1 MKTIILSFF
10 LIAYAT
16 FANAQNYA
24 YTYAKI
30 PFLDYLGLILNG
42 KNGDNNSEIGA
53 DVDGVFINTGY
64 AFKIRPTFY
73 LETGIDYLLVN
84 RNKYVYVSRA
94 NPYLEDDIL
103 EIENS
108 VLAFQFRPLWR
119 KDISADNN
127 AFFFA
132 ALGFNFQKLFSNAS
146 FSTYKMVN
154 NNQQIASV
162 EQTKSKSNF
171 YWATQP
177 EIGVEFRNERD
188 LGFRFGF
195 SYSYINW
202 YKSESKL
209 KFVNSPNLNI
219 EAHRT
224 SNLFF
229 SFGFVY

>member
-1 MKTIILSFF
+1 MKTLILSFF
-10 LIAYAT
+10 LIVDAT

-30 PFLDYLGLILNG
+30 PFLEYIGLILNG
-42 KNGDNNSEIGA
+42 KNGDNNREIGGP
-53 DVDGVFINTGY
+53 VDGVFINTGY
-64 AFKIRPTFY
+64 AFKIKPNIY
-73 LETGIDYLLVN
+73 LETGVDYLLVN

-94 NPYLEDDIL
+94 NPYLENDIL

-108 VLAFQFRPLWR
+108 VLAFQLRPLWR
-119 KDISADNN
+119 RDISADNN

-146 FSTYKMVN
+146 FSTYKMGN
-154 NNQQIASV
+154 NNQQVASI

-177 EIGVEFRNERD
+177 EIGVEFRNERN
-188 LGFRFGF
+188 LGFRFGV

-202 YKSESKL
+202 NTSESKL
-209 KFVNSPNLNI
+209 KFVNNPNLEI
-219 EAHRT
+219 ELHKT

>member
-1 MKTIILSFF
+1 M
-10 LIAYAT
+10 
-16 FANAQNYA
+16 
-24 YTYAKI
+24 
-30 PFLDYLGLILNG
+30 
-42 KNGDNNSEIGA
+42 
-53 DVDGVFINTGY
+53 
-64 AFKIRPTFY
+64 
-73 LETGIDYLLVN
+73 VN

-108 VLAFQFRPLWR
+108 VLAFQLRPLWR
-119 KDISADNN
+119 KDISADDN

-146 FSTYKMVN
+146 FSTYKMGN
-154 NNQQIASV
+154 NNQQVASV
-162 EQTKSKSNF
+162 EQNKSKSNF

-177 EIGVEFRNERD
+177 EIGIEFRNERN
-188 LGFRFGF
+188 LGFRFGV

-202 YKSESKL
+202 NRSESKL
-209 KFVNSPNLNI
+209 KFVNNPNLEI
-219 EAHRT
+219 ELHKT